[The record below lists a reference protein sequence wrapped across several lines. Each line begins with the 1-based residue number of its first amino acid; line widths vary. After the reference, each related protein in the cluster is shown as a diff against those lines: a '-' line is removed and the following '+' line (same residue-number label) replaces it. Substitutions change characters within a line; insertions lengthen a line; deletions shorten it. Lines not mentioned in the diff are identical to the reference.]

1 MKTLKGIALLFGFC
15 AIGAGMFLFVVFG
28 MLFLALRDGF
38 FAVVGGISRRLRGES
53 KRRNE
58 PKVFYGGRDGVPNLV
73 MDADGFVEPPLASA
87 FSSPSSSPSSGRQHV
102 GHLIPAGSQ
111 LHCYKSG
118 QPWRH
123 GAAVGV
129 MQDGA
134 MRILQFPVSAV
145 ERQRLIDSRQKPVD
159 HGTLGGDTVVFI
171 HGQAGKKS

>member
-15 AIGAGMFLFVVFG
+15 ALGAGMFLFVVFG

-53 KRRNE
+53 KLRNE
-58 PKVFYGGRDGVPNLV
+58 PKVFYGGRDGVPHLV

-87 FSSPSSSPSSGRQHV
+87 FSSPSSGRQHV

-111 LHCYKSG
+111 LHGYQSG

-129 MQDGA
+129 MHDGA
-134 MRILQFPVSAV
+134 MKILQFPVSAA
-145 ERQRLIDSRQKPVD
+145 ERQRLIDSRKRPVD
-159 HGTLGGDTVVFI
+159 HDTLGGDTVVFI
-171 HGQAGKKS
+171 HGRTNIKS